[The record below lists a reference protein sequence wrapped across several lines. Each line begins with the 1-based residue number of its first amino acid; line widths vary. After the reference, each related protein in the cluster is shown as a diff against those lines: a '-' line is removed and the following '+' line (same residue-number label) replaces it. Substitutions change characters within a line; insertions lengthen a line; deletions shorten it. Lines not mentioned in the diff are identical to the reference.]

1 MRWVKNNCDCEK
13 EFPTERSYKAHLLFE
28 HGKFISEEINL
39 DWIKNSIIYIRSKEL
54 PEIRSS
60 LKSIGHRNML
70 DIARMKLGDWKF
82 EIEYQFAYP
91 GAAWEEQIFE
101 TEGEVS
107 CQGGHAK

>member
-1 MRWVKNNCDCEK
+1 MRWVKTNCDCEK

-39 DWIKNSIIYIRSKEL
+39 DWIKNSIIYIRSKQIFFKKPL
-54 PEIRSS
+54 RP
-60 LKSIGHRNML
+60 IGHRDIL

-91 GAAWEEQIFE
+91 GSAWEESIS
-101 TEGEVS
+101 TE
-107 CQGGHAK
+107 